1 MYGVFDT
8 SQPANALTPVTTA
21 YANPGLAQTLA
32 ASNAAMAKQQAW
44 IKEVNSRP
52 PVTADMSPKVAAGR
66 SVSAYS
72 APITPSAAQAGA
84 ISGNA
89 TAAASSGDQSVELA
103 KKAAQNLNPVAATEF
118 YKALGAALPG
128 YKDMV
133 GKMMSNTMSALSRE
147 LPPDVVNL
155 IKMQSGER
163 QQQGALAS
171 TARNLGLTSLQRSD
185 AGQTM
190 GTNLLN
196 LAKNNLTA
204 PTYDV
209 FSGYQNA
216 FSQLFQASS
225 ITPYQQGS
233 LALQAQQNE
242 TQRESVRGQLAH
254 SNAQLNWDKELS
266 ATNFKY
272 QKEQDLI
279 NQNLAQQKITMAK
292 AFTEKWLN
300 AGNIMQRV
308 ISPGGG
314 KTGLEDLAH
323 LGGSPSNNGIT
334 TGGPG
339 YVAPG
344 SFGTPP
350 AAATPGTGPGW
361 GSSPS
366 GGSSVPASFPATW
379 GNNTPEEIMNLD
391 LGMINELGGT
401 PAQ

>member
-89 TAAASSGDQSVELA
+89 TAAASSGAQSVELA
-103 KKAAQNLNPVAATEF
+103 KKAAEGLNPIAATEF

-128 YKDMV
+128 YRDVVNQMQT
-133 GKMMSNTMSALSRE
+133 NTMSALKGE

-185 AGQTM
+185 LGQQM

-216 FSQLFQASS
+216 FSQMFQ
-225 ITPYQQGS
+225 
-233 LALQAQQNE
+233 
-242 TQRESVRGQLAH
+242 
-254 SNAQLNWDKELS
+254 SNAMSPSQ
-266 ATNFKY
+266 AA
-272 QKEQDLI
+272 QI
-279 NQNLAQQKITMAK
+279 NLAQQGQAEVGRQFDANQAWERELSGINLAYTRERDAINANLAERQISMAS
-292 AFTEKWLN
+292 AVTQGEN
-300 AGNIMQRV
+300 AGYQGLMGRTL
-308 ISPGGG
+308 GGR
-314 KTGLEDLAH
+314 TGIEDLAH
-323 LGGSPSNNGIT
+323 LGSGKPS
-334 TGGPG
+334 
-339 YVAPG
+339 
-344 SFGTPP
+344 STPT
-350 AAATPGTGPGW
+350 ASAAVLAATQGTGPGW
-361 GSSPS
+361 GSSSS
-366 GGSSVPASFPATW
+366 GGSSVPASFPGIK
-379 GNNTPEEIMNLD
+379 GNANDILGAMGGAGYESKDMFKNLP
-391 LGMINELGGT
+391 NE
-401 PAQ
+401 